1 MRAPTPS
8 TQRPATID
16 RNEQSAAHQRQIA
29 LRRRAESTRSVEFFN
44 ILTGPELLQT
54 TDALLPAHRERMY
67 PPTVALSMF
76 MGQVLHAD
84 GSCQQAVDA
93 WAAQRAA
100 DGLGK
105 SSVRTGAYCRARQ
118 RLPLALPSTLMRTTG
133 RLLSEQA
140 PPHWR
145 WHGRAVKLV
154 DGTTVSMPDTPENQ
168 ACYPQPVTQAPGAG
182 FPMARAVLVMCL
194 ATGAALDLAVGPHA
208 GKGSGELAL
217 FRTLHD
223 SLSPGDVVLADSLYC
238 NYFLIATLIAAG
250 IDVVFQQHVSRKT
263 DFRLGRSLGPR
274 DHIISWRKPA
284 ACPDWMTPEQH
295 AAFPAEMSLREVRI
309 NSRGKRKGRVLVTTL
324 RDHRAFD
331 KQSLSGLYERRWH
344 VELDLRNLKTTLG
357 MDILSCRTPEMNQKQ
372 LWVHLLAYNV
382 IRLMM
387 AQAASNAGV
396 LPRQLSFK
404 HTVQLWIEW
413 VARGLSA
420 DHDDGRLFLLIAEH
434 RVGKRPGRVEP
445 RKVKRRGKPR
455 AVLTAPREQERKQIA
470 AKFHGKRVK

>member
-1 MRAPTPS
+1 M
-8 TQRPATID
+8 D
-16 RNEQSAAHQRQIA
+16 RNEQSAAQQRQKAI
-29 LRRRAESTRSVEFFN
+29 RRRARTTGSVEFFN

-54 TDALLPAHRERMY
+54 TDALLPAHRERLY

-84 GSCQQAVDA
+84 GSCQQAVNA
-93 WAAQRAA
+93 WRAQRAA

-105 SSVRTGAYCRARQ
+105 CGVHTGAYCRARQ

-133 RLLSEQA
+133 RLLSERALPQ
-140 PPHWR
+140 WR

-182 FPMARAVLVMCL
+182 FPMARAVVVMCL

-223 SLSPGDVVLADSLYC
+223 GLSPGDVVLADSLYC

-250 IDVVFQQHVSRKT
+250 IDVLFEQHTSRIT
-263 DFRLGRSLGPR
+263 DFRLGQSLGAR
-274 DHIISWRKPA
+274 DHITRWRKPA
-284 ACPDWMTPEQH
+284 ACPDWMTREQYS
-295 AAFPAEMSLREVRI
+295 AFPAEMSLREVKVRDK
-309 NSRGKRKGRVLVTTL
+309 RPQKGKRKGKNAGRVLVTTL
-324 RDHRAFD
+324 QDHRKFD
-331 KQSLSGLYERRWH
+331 KQSLSALYEKRWH
-344 VELDLRNLKTTLG
+344 VELDLRNLKTTLR

-372 LWVHLLAYNV
+372 LWVHLLAYNL
-382 IRLMM
+382 IRLLM
-387 AQAASNAGV
+387 AEAASRAGA

-404 HTVQLWIEW
+404 HAVQLSVEW
-413 VARGLSA
+413 MARGLSA
-420 DHDDGRLFLLIAEH
+420 DHDDGQLFVLIAEH
-434 RVGKRPGRVEP
+434 RVGDRPGRFEP
-445 RKVKRRGKPR
+445 RKVKRRRKPR
-455 AVLTAPREQERKQIA
+455 ETLTAPRAQERREITA
-470 AKFHGKRVK
+470 LFYNKRVK